1 MKPSNIY
8 VNKWGGYKLGD
19 FSASTK
25 SGEKRNS
32 DQIGTLKYMA
42 PEVYAGE
49 SFSYN
54 IDTYSLGLVMY
65 ELLDSRSPVSKE
77 ATLYQRFS
85 GAQLP
90 RLPRAEDALQ
100 SIIMKACAYRPE
112 DRFSTATEMLNELLK
127 IEGGHGKESESM

>member
-1 MKPSNIY
+1 MSIVPDLII
-8 VNKWGGYKLGD
+8 LMI
-19 FSASTK
+19 
-25 SGEKRNS
+25 S

-42 PEVYAGE
+42 PEVYAGR

-65 ELLDSRSPVSKE
+65 ELLGSGSSISKE
-77 ATLYQRFS
+77 AALYQRFS

-90 RLPRAEDALQ
+90 RLLRTDETLQ